1 MNDTTLAD
9 LIRALNIMVLE
20 RVDTGV
26 FTAIGTVPHWFAPTL
41 LDGGYEQDLIRP
53 GTKSLFLAHFLV
65 DAETFWDGQSGGELR
80 SGPWSEQT
88 EDGKTGLLEAVACFL
103 GARRVMYI
111 RKLGT
116 DLREKMAVLQ
126 RARENRLAYE
136 RLESAQKA
144 LRQSEA
150 RNRALIGRL
159 EASNANL
166 VVVLDQLRIG
176 TLLLDQ
182 QGRVLFMNRSAQ
194 RILGCD
200 QKGGLGEHWSRIW
213 PFPQATR
220 SRLQEMLASPPQ
232 ARSRISTSLS
242 ISGKRHYWME
252 IDAHDDPRDPER
264 KILFLYDLSE
274 VQDLRRL
281 IEEHGEH
288 RGLIGSSEPMLK
300 VLQEIDDLGRLD
312 TTVLIDGETGTGKEL
327 VARELHAVSRRKNKP
342 FIGLNCA
349 GLNESLLASQLFG
362 HKRGAFTGAVSDHKG
377 VFEAAEGGTLFLDE
391 VGDMP
396 PAVQANLLR
405 VLQEREIVRLGETT
419 ARRID
424 VRILAATHRNLQAE
438 VDKGNFRADLLYRIR
453 VARIQLPP
461 LRQRPDD
468 IPVLVSTF
476 LQHFRKAIGK
486 PVEVVSLEAMR
497 LLQACRWPG
506 NVRELRSAIEF
517 AVIRC
522 RGAVIQPEDLPAEI
536 SDVAEPVV
544 LPQMLPQDERELLL
558 AALERTGGNRTAAAR
573 MLGISRATF
582 YRRLADFDIPRNS
595 GKAGFRRPRPLG
607 SLQAKHQRDE

>member
-41 LDGGYEQDLIRP
+41 LDAGYDQGLIRP

-150 RNRALIGRL
+150 QNRALIGRL

-200 QKGGLGEHWSRIW
+200 QKGGS
-213 PFPQATR
+213 
-220 SRLQEMLASPPQ
+220 ASIGR
-232 ARSRISTSLS
+232 A
-242 ISGKRHYWME
+242 SGHFRKRPGP
-252 IDAHDDPRDPER
+252 DFRR
-264 KILFLYDLSE
+264 C
-274 VQDLRRL
+274 LRVHL
-281 IEEHGEH
+281 
-288 RGLIGSSEPMLK
+288 
-300 VLQEIDDLGRLD
+300 
-312 TTVLIDGETGTGKEL
+312 
-327 VARELHAVSRRKNKP
+327 
-342 FIGLNCA
+342 
-349 GLNESLLASQLFG
+349 
-362 HKRGAFTGAVSDHKG
+362 KRGAASRHPCRYPESAIIGWRSTP
-377 VFEAAEGGTLFLDE
+377 TTI
-391 VGDMP
+391 
-396 PAVQANLLR
+396 PATPSEKYCFFMTSPR
-405 VLQEREIVRLGETT
+405 
-419 ARRID
+419 
-424 VRILAATHRNLQAE
+424 
-438 VDKGNFRADLLYRIR
+438 YRI
-453 VARIQLPP
+453 
-461 LRQRPDD
+461 
-468 IPVLVSTF
+468 
-476 LQHFRKAIGK
+476 
-486 PVEVVSLEAMR
+486 
-497 LLQACRWPG
+497 
-506 NVRELRSAIEF
+506 SA
-517 AVIRC
+517 A
-522 RGAVIQPEDLPAEI
+522 
-536 SDVAEPVV
+536 
-544 LPQMLPQDERELLL
+544 
-558 AALERTGGNRTAAAR
+558 
-573 MLGISRATF
+573 
-582 YRRLADFDIPRNS
+582 
-595 GKAGFRRPRPLG
+595 
-607 SLQAKHQRDE
+607 